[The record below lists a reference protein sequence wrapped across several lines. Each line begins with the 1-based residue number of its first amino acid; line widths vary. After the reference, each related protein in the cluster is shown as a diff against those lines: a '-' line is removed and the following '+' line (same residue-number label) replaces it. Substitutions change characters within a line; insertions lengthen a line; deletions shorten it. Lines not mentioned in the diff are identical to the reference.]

1 MSRKGIVQL
10 DGQRVGVIEEVER
23 GTRFTYD
30 AEWLRRADAQPL
42 SLVLPLRVEP
52 FESTGLHPWF
62 ENLLPEGWL
71 FDLATTKLRI
81 AKDDA
86 FGLLLATCRD
96 CVGAAEILPA
106 DDEGKTA

>member
-1 MSRKGIVQL
+1 MARAGIVRL
-10 DGQRVGVIEEVER
+10 DGQRVGRIEEVGR

-30 AEWLRRADAQPL
+30 TEWLRRADAQPL
-42 SLVLPLRVEP
+42 SLVLPLREEP
-52 FESTGLHPWF
+52 FEDDGLHPWF

-71 FDLATTKLRI
+71 FDIATTKLRI

-96 CVGAAEILPA
+96 CVGAAEIIP
-106 DDEGKTA
+106 EGEEGEGA